1 MSEKQN
7 ASLWYIPW
15 TLISCFNGIEVTL
28 QSVSLKCVVANVFK
42 NIKVEFMN
50 AQRLNM
56 SLHALWDSFL

>member
-1 MSEKQN
+1 MHLCVVH
-7 ASLWYIPW
+7 SLNID
-15 TLISCFNGIEVTL
+15 LLLSHNGIEVTL

>member
-1 MSEKQN
+1 MHLCVVH
-7 ASLWYIPW
+7 SLNID
-15 TLISCFNGIEVTL
+15 LLLSHNGIEVTL

-42 NIKVEFMN
+42 NFKVEFMN

>member
-1 MSEKQN
+1 MHICVVH
-7 ASLWYIPW
+7 SLNID
-15 TLISCFNGIEVTL
+15 LLLSHNGIEVTL